1 MNTLDILNKAVSEV
15 KRKNDYN
22 YESKKEMSGM
32 CSYFACVVMK
42 EIKNLG
48 YESEHL
54 NILINEKALDKSFIP
69 DYGLNDI
76 DYRKEQEYNHNVVLF
91 EGYIVDLS
99 RNQFGRFREHD
110 ITPENI
116 YLDRNITVKTKI
128 HSTQLNLG

>member
-116 YLDRNITVKTKI
+116 YLNRNITVKTKI

>member
-1 MNTLDILNKAVSEV
+1 MSPLDILNKAISEV
-15 KRKNDYN
+15 KNKNDYN

-32 CSYFACVVMK
+32 CSYFACVVMEELK
-42 EIKNLG
+42 KLG

-69 DYGLNDI
+69 DYCLNNI

-91 EGYIVDLS
+91 EGYVVDLS
-99 RNQFGRFREHD
+99 RNQFGNFREHD

-116 YLDRNITVKTKI
+116 YFDGNITIRNKT
-128 HSTQLNLG
+128 HSTKLNLG

>member
-116 YLDRNITVKTKI
+116 YLDKNIKVKTKI